1 MKKRLKK
8 NGIIL
13 VSGLIV
19 SIVLTF
25 FFGWSMQMLSNMLTY
40 TGVLIMAYGAYDA
53 ANFKGFFSGLKK
65 DINKRYS
72 PDDKDKKERE
82 LNKHLIDG
90 WLTLA
95 TGIILLGLSVLVVKI

>member
-13 VSGLIV
+13 ISGLV
-19 SIVLTF
+19 LSVALTF
-25 FFGWSMQMLSNMLTY
+25 FFGWSMTMLSNMLTY
-40 TGVLIMAYGAYDA
+40 TGVGIMAYGAYDA

-72 PDDKDKKERE
+72 PDEKDKKEKE
-82 LNKHLIDG
+82 LNKHLIEG

-95 TGIILLGLSVLVVKI
+95 TGAILLGLSVLVVRL